1 METNTVRRTGVIG
14 LGAMGVQ
21 MARHMV
27 SKGFDVT
34 GYDIDVDAMRRAIE
48 QGATTCLSP
57 AQVGDHAEVVLVMV
71 ASDQQVEEVV
81 AQSGLLDRL
90 QPGSVICIASSCAPE
105 TCRSMEEIAAPHGI
119 GVLDC
124 PVVLGQEAANNGTVT
139 CYVGG
144 EERWLARA
152 RPVPRSPVPTSS
164 RARASPSAVTGP
176 RPTPPR
182 ISRSP
187 TSS

>member
-1 METNTVRRTGVIG
+1 METKTVTRTGVIG

-21 MARHMV
+21 MARHLV
-27 SKGFDVT
+27 SKGFDVI

-57 AQVGDHAEVVLVMV
+57 AQVGDHADVVIVMV
-71 ASDQQVEEVV
+71 ASDQQVDEVV

-105 TCRSMEEIAAPHGI
+105 TCRRMEEIAAAHRI

-124 PVVLGQEAANNGTVT
+124 PVVLGQEAANNGTLS

-144 EERWLARA
+144 DDR
-152 RPVPRSPVPTSS
+152 
-164 RARASPSAVTGP
+164 
-176 RPTPPR
+176 
-182 ISRSP
+182 
-187 TSS
+187 

>member
-1 METNTVRRTGVIG
+1 METRTVRRTGVIC
-14 LGAMGVQ
+14 LGATGVQ

-34 GYDIDVDAMRRAIE
+34 GYDIDLDAMRRAIE
-48 QGATTCLSP
+48 QGATTCLSA
-57 AQVGDHAEVVLVMV
+57 AQVGDHADVVIVMV

-90 QPGSVICIASSCAPE
+90 QTGSVICIASSCAPE
-105 TCRSMEEIAAPHGI
+105 TCRRMEDIAAPHGI

-152 RPVPRSPVPTSS
+152 RPVAGGFLRPLVPLRTPR
-164 RARASPSAVTGP
+164 
-176 RPTPPR
+176 
-182 ISRSP
+182 
-187 TSS
+187 